1 MKNLLVDKLKEK
13 ESEYDNMLKDFQNQ
27 LLEKE
32 EIKQNLIK
40 TEN

>member
-27 LLEKE
+27 LLKKE